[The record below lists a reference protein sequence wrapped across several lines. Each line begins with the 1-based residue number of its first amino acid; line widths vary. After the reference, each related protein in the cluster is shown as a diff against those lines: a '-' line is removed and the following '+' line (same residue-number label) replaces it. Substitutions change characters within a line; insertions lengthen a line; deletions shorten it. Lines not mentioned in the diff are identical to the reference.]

1 MRIFHLKPLRQL
13 TDEQLMARAKVGN
26 DAAFEELYHHFAR
39 RLKGFFFLQLGGD
52 EELAADA
59 THDVFLRAY
68 EARNRYQEGKSV
80 STWLFTIA
88 YNICRNHYRSNAYE
102 TQLSAMLDA
111 EPISEEQIEVQLDAA
126 ALDDA
131 LAQVLSVVV
140 LGDAILGKP
149 VDENDAKNMLR
160 ALSGNTH
167 RVVTGVCI
175 TSADKQRKFSVVS
188 EVTFKVLSD
197 TEIDY
202 YVNRYRPFDK
212 AGAYGIQEWIGY
224 VGVTS
229 LKGSYFN
236 VMGLPVQR
244 IYEELIHEFDVVV
257 K

>member
-13 TDEQLMARAKVGN
+13 TDEQLMARAKAGN
-26 DAAFEELYHHFAR
+26 DAAFEELYHRFAR

-102 TQLSAMLDA
+102 MQLLATLDA

-131 LAQVLSVVV
+131 LAQVLSE
-140 LGDAILGKP
+140 LPPPLHQ
-149 VDENDAKNMLR
+149 L
-160 ALSGNTH
+160 
-167 RVVTGVCI
+167 
-175 TSADKQRKFSVVS
+175 FS
-188 EVTFKVLSD
+188 LH
-197 TEIDY
+197 Y
-202 YVNRYRPFDK
+202 
-212 AGAYGIQEWIGY
+212 Q
-224 VGVTS
+224 
-229 LKGSYFN
+229 
-236 VMGLPVQR
+236 
-244 IYEELIHEFDVVV
+244 EELTIPQVAEIVGIPEGTV
-257 K
+257 KSRLHKTMNIIRKKLKRYEHH